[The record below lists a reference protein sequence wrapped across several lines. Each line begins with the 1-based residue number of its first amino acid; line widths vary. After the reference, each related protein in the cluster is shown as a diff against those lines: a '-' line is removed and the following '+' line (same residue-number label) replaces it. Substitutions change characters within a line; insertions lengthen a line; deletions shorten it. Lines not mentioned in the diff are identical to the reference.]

1 MKAHRL
7 GYWSSAAVA
16 TIGVAYIVALA
27 AGFARHGFREP
38 ITDPVLAI
46 MEILTLLSAP
56 ALLLVM
62 ASIHDV
68 APPDRKI
75 YGLIAVAFATLFTGI
90 TCAVHFLEL
99 SAGRQLG
106 NASIVWPSRSYA
118 AELLAWD
125 VFLGFALLAAA
136 ASLHMTDVERSLS
149 RLASVCGGLCV
160 IGIVGPIVGNM
171 RLQLIGVF
179 GYAVLLPIL
188 ALLLMRAFGKGP
200 IRTGA

>member
-1 MKAHRL
+1 M
-7 GYWSSAAVA
+7 A

-38 ITDPVLAI
+38 ITDPELAV
-46 MEILTLLSAP
+46 MANLTLLSAL
-56 ALLLVM
+56 ALLIVV
-62 ASIHDV
+62 AFIHDV

-106 NASIVWPSRSYA
+106 NAGIVWPSRSYA

-125 VFLGFALLAAA
+125 VFLGFALLAGA
-136 ASLHMTDVERSLS
+136 ASLAITGVERTVS
-149 RLASVCGGLCV
+149 RLAAACGGLCV
-160 IGIVGPIVGNM
+160 IGIVGPIVGSM

-188 ALLLMRAFGKGP
+188 ALRLMRTFGKGP
-200 IRTGA
+200 VRTGA